1 MFRFFCIF
9 SARSLGLS
17 RSSYAFAPSFPYLV
31 AISVF
36 AFLATSVGAN
46 PASRVERGHDVRGQA
61 PLPAEND
68 FFRVPSDTGNQ
79 TDYQRKYLTYQSTLG
94 KWGSGAIV
102 WRYND
107 AGRPATAPSTSA
119 LMVQRIQA
127 AMAKWSAVC
136 NVNFSYAGTTTQ
148 TPLLAIT
155 PSLSS
160 LDNTVGWGNL
170 GASTQTGVAGI
181 SGNGTTLSEGDIA
194 FNIQYVGSFA
204 ATGSGGA
211 NIFDATAVHE
221 VGHMIGL
228 KHSNVQGA
236 LMSGPNNPPDPST
249 NYTGLGNLTQDDI
262 DGCRS
267 MYGAAVATAP
277 SITGTATLSSGGNA
291 FEGTQLCANPS
302 AGVSCTSTSNGNYSC
317 TVPSGWTGTLHLQA
331 GNNSRVAA
339 KRFTAGVTTAQSG
352 QNFVVSP
359 STAFACN
366 LDIDNNGLNEAA
378 IDGVMILRKLFGVTG
393 NDQAISNSGACA
405 QRTSVADKA
414 TYLNGRNYDING
426 SADTVARPH
435 RDGIVLLRLMLGIP
449 GTTAVA
455 GTGLTWGTTLQSQIN
470 NACGTTF

>member
-1 MFRFFCIF
+1 
-9 SARSLGLS
+9 
-17 RSSYAFAPSFPYLV
+17 
-31 AISVF
+31 
-36 AFLATSVGAN
+36 
-46 PASRVERGHDVRGQA
+46 VREQA

-68 FFRVPSDTGNQ
+68 FFRVPSETGAQ
-79 TDYQRKYLTYQSTLG
+79 SDYQRKYLTYQSTLG

-119 LMVQRIQA
+119 LTVQRIQV

-136 NVNFSYAGTTTQ
+136 NVSFSYAGTTTQ

-160 LDNTVGWGNL
+160 LDNVNTVGWGNL

-181 SGNGTTLSEGDIA
+181 SGNGTTLSEGDVA

-236 LMSGPNNPPDPST
+236 LMSGPNSPPDPST

-267 MYGAAVATAP
+267 MYGAATAAAP
-277 SITGTATLSSGGNA
+277 SISGTATLSSGGSVN
-291 FEGTQLCANPS
+291 EGTQICASPS
-302 AGVSCTSTSNGNYSC
+302 AGVSCTTTASGSYSC
-317 TVPSGWTGTLHLQA
+317 NVPSGWTGTLHLQA
-331 GNNSRVAA
+331 GNSSRVAA
-339 KRFTAGVTTAQSG
+339 KRFTSGVTSAQSG
-352 QNFVVSP
+352 QDFVVSS

-366 LDIDNNGLNEAA
+366 LDIDNNGLFEPST
-378 IDGVMILRKLFGVTG
+378 DGVMILRKLMGVTG
-393 NDQAISNSGACA
+393 VSQLTAASSVCA
-405 QRTSVADKA
+405 QRTNQSDMLN
-414 TYLNGRNYDING
+414 YLNARSYNFDAGTF
-426 SADTVARPH
+426 SAARE
-435 RDGIVLLRLMLGIP
+435 GLVLLRLMLGMS
-449 GTTAVA
+449 GTQAVV
-455 GTGLTWGTTLQSQIN
+455 GTGYTWPAIQSALN
-470 NACGTTF
+470 SSCGTNF